1 MSGAYAYRP
10 KFKDIRVRPP
20 KPGAADD
27 EPVAYAD
34 PAPQLCENPGC
45 NRVAEAEA
53 PKSRDRPQDRYH
65 FCIPHAAEY
74 NKHWDYFEGMS
85 EGEIRAHQAASLTGD
100 RPTWAFKASNA
111 SREAASMA
119 AKMNSGAGVRDA
131 FGMFGPNGRSARPDI
146 APGRHLG
153 KLERAAL
160 LDLNLDEA
168 ADGPAIRARYT
179 ELVKRFHPDS
189 NGGDRSAEDKLGRVV
204 KAYKTLRAAKLA

>member
-1 MSGAYAYRP
+1 MSRAYAYKP
-10 KFKDIRVRPP
+10 KFVDIRVRPP
-20 KPGAADD
+20 KADAPDGEPAAY
-27 EPVAYAD
+27 VD
-34 PAPQLCENPGC
+34 PAPRLCEHAGC

-65 FCIPHAAEY
+65 FCVPHAAEY
-74 NKHWDYFEGMS
+74 NRGWDYFEGMT

-131 FGMFGPNGRSARPDI
+131 FGMFGPGGRSARPDI

-153 KLERAAL
+153 RLERAAFAD
-160 LDLNLDEA
+160 LDLDES
-168 ADGPAIRARYT
+168 ADGPAIRARYL

-189 NGGDRSAEDKLGRVV
+189 NGGDRSAEQKLQRVI
-204 KAYKTLRAAKLA
+204 KGYKTLRAAKLA